1 MKETRVE
8 KCLWRREN
16 KEWDTG
22 NERVPGPYWISVC
35 VSREMKRWSLL
46 SWSTNCIKF
55 VFWDK
60 HFEYI
65 CGYISKYDYANC
77 D

>member
-22 NERVPGPYWISVC
+22 NERVPLIGSA
-35 VSREMKRWSLL
+35 
-46 SWSTNCIKF
+46 F
-55 VFWDK
+55 VFPEK
-60 HFEYI
+60 
-65 CGYISKYDYANC
+65 
-77 D
+77 